1 MVLDIKVRSKK
12 IERNL
17 VDLIRKICY
26 KFPSFVNKR
35 YKTYFM
41 EQNLNGLEK
50 LLRVTGIWPNE
61 ENAQRFYKQVIKC
74 DTSIEPV
81 PDNSEAWDYAPD
93 KKKKFLI
100 GNTWLRNVER

>member
-50 LLRVTGIWPNE
+50 LLRATGIWPNEINVQELYDRFITGGNHIAETDEIERLYQITGIKPNE
-61 ENAQRFYKQVIKC
+61 ENAQRF
-74 DTSIEPV
+74 
-81 PDNSEAWDYAPD
+81 
-93 KKKKFLI
+93 
-100 GNTWLRNVER
+100 